1 MLRLS
6 NQVTKGVTCPLL
18 VNLCKMGVPK
28 PQVPLKTTAT
38 SCTSAGAFVATW
50 TWHEILPSAY
60 PPTCGLV
67 QVSQGSESK
76 AEPGT
81 SRVQAPLPAC
91 SPDPPAGPPKQELPP
106 STKVAASSPCS
117 SKDQLCAWAQKAG
130 HPGKLQL
137 RTSKAASII
146 CCLGQANQHF

>member
-1 MLRLS
+1 MYELRSALRSGALNSAVQNGRAEHPFFFLEALMLRLS

-67 QVSQGSESK
+67 SMRVSQGSESK

-106 STKVAASSPCS
+106 STKVAANSPCS
-117 SKDQLCAWAQKAG
+117 SKD
-130 HPGKLQL
+130 
-137 RTSKAASII
+137 
-146 CCLGQANQHF
+146 